1 MVYKLNSDPNPGLS
15 RAAHRRKIVPSTW
28 IVILTNTNS
37 TGYSRAT
44 RTRRSPR
51 YVVVQAIESC

>member
-15 RAAHRRKIVPSTW
+15 RAHRRKIVPSTW
-28 IVILTNTNS
+28 IVIPTNTNS
-37 TGYSRAT
+37 AGYSRAI

-51 YVVVQAIESC
+51 DVVGQSIESY